1 LTKIN
6 VMRSLPDEFVAYH
19 ARGASMEG
27 PVSSTALG
35 WFQLWPLAEVQS
47 LNKQYEVAA
56 YAPELV
62 AFGSDGGGE
71 MLAFDA
77 KNQIVKVPFV
87 GMAMDYAKIVA
98 TTWPEFERI
107 LAL

>member
-1 LTKIN
+1 
-6 VMRSLPDEFVAYH
+6 
-19 ARGASMEG
+19 MEG
-27 PVSSTALG
+27 PVRSIVLG
-35 WFQLWPLAEVQS
+35 WFQLWPLADVQS
-47 LNKQYEVAA
+47 LNDQYEVAE

-77 KNQIVKVPFV
+77 KNQIVKVPFI
-87 GMAMDYAKIVA
+87 GMEMEYARIVA
-98 TTWPEFERI
+98 ATWTDFERI